1 MVRPIVKKVW
11 LLCID
16 IFQFNCKK
24 ELLPAN
30 IWDQSMDRSTLAQ
43 QVESVERNVAFLQQE
58 HRILLTGLR
67 LEIHNLKK
75 RCNEL
80 SCDLSKRP
88 PVRTQED
95 IEMEEELLQA
105 RLLETEQHLA
115 EQESALVQLRVEL
128 RKKGALASA
137 LQVRLRD
144 EERRFLDELKRR
156 SHKITTLS
164 RDLRK
169 QTDVAAQLSFQLH
182 SAHFRLYHQAED
194 FEEDDEEEEDDGGA
208 MQESEWTANS
218 PWTSPVMA
226 ENARQSRAS
235 GRMRRSERVRECVPR
250 ERVLGPEEPRPM
262 PDPALFLYPFRHRL
276 LPLHRSLGDPWS
288 EGGLSRMSVARKGR
302 FRNRPLREDI
312 GPETTE
318 L

>member
-1 MVRPIVKKVW
+1 MC
-11 LLCID
+11 LLCTD
-16 IFQFNCKK
+16 IFHFNCNK

-30 IWDQSMDRSTLAQ
+30 IWEQSMDRSTLAQ

-88 PVRTQED
+88 PVRSQED
-95 IEMEEELLQA
+95 IELEEELLHS

-194 FEEDDEEEEDDGGA
+194 FEEDDEEEDDDGGA

-226 ENARQSRAS
+226 ENTRQSRAS

-276 LPLHRSLGDPWS
+276 LPLHRSLGGPWS
-288 EGGLSRMSVARKGR
+288 EAGLSRMSEARKGR